1 VTRARGVDI
10 RPFPSSRRL
19 VTTAL
24 RAGKRAVA
32 MHGLLELDVTDATDL
47 LARRDPALSFT
58 AFVVA
63 AVARAVAA
71 HPEVHAYRNWR
82 GQLVMHRHVDVSTI
96 VEITTPKGLFPLV
109 HTIRDAD
116 TRAVDDLSAELR
128 QVKSAPFQRHARATR
143 VLTAIVTHVPGAIR
157 AMYALLSRST
167 RVRQRSGTVTVTA
180 VGMFADG
187 GGFAI
192 APLSLMSLQV
202 VVGGI
207 TDRPRAIQDTIEIRR
222 VLDLTISIDHN
233 VVDGAPAA
241 RFGATLR
248 HEIETARIL
257 RT

>member
-1 VTRARGVDI
+1 
-10 RPFPSSRRL
+10 
-19 VTTAL
+19 
-24 RAGKRAVA
+24 
-32 MHGLLELDVTDATDL
+32 M
-47 LARRDPALSFT
+47 
-58 AFVVA
+58 
-63 AVARAVAA
+63 
-71 HPEVHAYRNWR
+71 
-82 GQLVMHRHVDVSTI
+82 
-96 VEITTPKGLFPLV
+96 
-109 HTIRDAD
+109 
-116 TRAVDDLSAELR
+116 
-128 QVKSAPFQRHARATR
+128 
-143 VLTAIVTHVPGAIR
+143 
-157 AMYALLSRST
+157 
-167 RVRQRSGTVTVTA
+167 TVTA